1 VFSIVQRLLADV
13 GFRIRQL
20 KMTSTSRLDALEM
33 LVAEQQRVID
43 DLSDGLLRQQKE
55 LDRLTARLRASDD
68 RIVELES
75 GLPAPDNE
83 KPPHW

>member
-1 VFSIVQRLLADV
+1 
-13 GFRIRQL
+13 
-20 KMTSTSRLDALEM
+20 MTETSRLDALEM
-33 LVAEQQRVID
+33 LVAEQQRTID

-68 RIVELES
+68 RIAELES
-75 GLPAPDNE
+75 GLPASGNE

>member
-1 VFSIVQRLLADV
+1 
-13 GFRIRQL
+13 
-20 KMTSTSRLDALEM
+20 MTETSRLDALEM
-33 LVAEQQRVID
+33 RVAEQQRTID

-68 RIVELES
+68 RIAELES
-75 GLPAPDNE
+75 GLPAPGND